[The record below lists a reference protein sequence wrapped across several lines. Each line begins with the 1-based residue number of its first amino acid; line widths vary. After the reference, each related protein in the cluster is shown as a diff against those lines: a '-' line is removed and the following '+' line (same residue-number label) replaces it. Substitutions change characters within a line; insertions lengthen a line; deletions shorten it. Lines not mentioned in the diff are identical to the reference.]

1 MLASIAAQYGLEAR
15 ELVPYGATACKV
27 VPGWLRADAAT
38 QAARAAAY
46 RARDPA
52 TAGGLRYV
60 VVTGVT
66 PTARGEGKTTTALGL
81 AMALGA
87 RCGRR
92 AVCTLRQPSQGPT
105 FGAKGGAHGGGRSR
119 VADGVLLNLHCT
131 GDTHAVVAAHN
142 LVAAALAARA
152 AHERA
157 TPSDARWLARLCP
170 GGRLCPAQARRLQR
184 LYGPRARSISS
195 LDALT
200 ARERARFARL
210 GVAPARATAEWPR
223 VLDTSDGAL
232 RGRCEI
238 AAASELMAV
247 LALATSY
254 ADLAARVH
262 RTVVAH
268 GTRGAPVTVDDL
280 GAADAVCAL
289 LRDALAPTLLASC
302 ERTPVL
308 VHTGPFANIAHGC
321 SSVVADWLAAD
332 MVTHSAPSSN
342 SRPAPGYVVTEAGF
356 GADIGF
362 EKLCDIKTPVSGLA
376 PDCAVLVATTRAL
389 RMHGRNSTSN
399 NNNSNSNSNN
409 STTETEE
416 VARGAATNL
425 RHHID
430 LVARGFGVPVV
441 VALNCAAGD
450 TRASLAAARRE
461 ALRAGAAAC
470 VACTHHQ
477 HGSAGA
483 VALARAVEAVCDSSR
498 SAGRSTFRPLYRAD
512 APLHAK
518 LDAVARRAYGAGRVR
533 LTRAAAAQLRA
544 LEADPTTARL
554 PVCVAKTALS
564 VTAAARVKGA
574 PRGFALPVDALRAR
588 HGAGFVTAHAGTVTT
603 MPALPSRPAFF
614 DVRFDPRT
622 GRIDGIAD

>member
-1 MLASIAAQYGLEAR
+1 MLATMAARYGLPAA
-15 ELVPYGATACKV
+15 ELVPYGASACKV
-27 VPGWLRADAAT
+27 RPGWLTADAAT

-46 RARDPA
+46 RARPTGRGA
-52 TAGGLRYV
+52 RLRYV

-81 AMALGA
+81 AMALDA

-119 VADGVLLNLHCT
+119 VADGTLLNLHCT

-157 TPSDARWLARLCP
+157 TRSDARWLARLCP
-170 GGRLCPAQARRLQR
+170 GGRLTAPQARRLQR
-184 LYGPRARSISS
+184 LFGSRAHDLS
-195 LDALT
+195 LAALT
-200 ARERARFARL
+200 PGEQRRFARL
-210 GVAPARATAEWPR
+210 ALAPARATAEWPR

-254 ADLAARVH
+254 GDLAARVR

-268 GTRGAPVTVDDL
+268 STRAPAEPVTVDDL
-280 GAADAVCAL
+280 CAADAVCAL

-308 VHTGPFANIAHGC
+308 VHAGPFANIAHGC

-332 MVTHSAPSSN
+332 MVARGTPNSSV
-342 SRPAPGYVVTEAGF
+342 PGYVVTEAGF

-362 EKLCDIKTPVSGLA
+362 EKLCDIKTRVSGLV

-389 RMHGRNSTSN
+389 RMHGRATSKTT
-399 NNNSNSNSNN
+399 S
-409 STTETEE
+409 STTEAEE

-441 VALNCAAGD
+441 VALNCCAGD
-450 TRASLAAARRE
+450 THAALAAARRE

-470 VACTHHQ
+470 VACTHHA
-477 HGSAGA
+477 HGSTGA
-483 VALARAVEAVCDSSR
+483 VALAHAVEAVCNSTSTNSSR
-498 SAGRSTFRPLYRAD
+498 FRYLYPD
-512 APLHAK
+512 DDPLHAK
-518 LDAVARRAYGAGRVR
+518 LEAVAQRAYGAGSVR
-533 LTRAAAAQLRA
+533 LTRAARAQLRT
-544 LEADPTTARL
+544 LERDPATRRL

-564 VTAAARVKGA
+564 VTACARVKGA
-574 PRGFALPVDALRAR
+574 PRGFVLPVDGLRAR
-588 HGAGFVTAHAGTVTT
+588 HGAGFVTAHAGAVTT

-614 DVRFDPRT
+614 DVRFDPHT